1 MKDKLVAR
9 YCRIRA
15 ALVREDG
22 IEMTEVAGLIAIFVV
37 VAVIAFGAF
46 GGQLGTFINSLPAR
60 LGF

>member
-1 MKDKLVAR
+1 MPDKLLAR
-9 YCRIRA
+9 YCRISA
-15 ALVREDG
+15 ALTREDG

-46 GGQLGTFINSLPAR
+46 GGQLGTFIRGLPAR